1 MIKIFSLVGLIII
14 FFILTYFLFGENS
27 AERTILVF
35 TEMYDSKAY
44 ESFSPNPL
52 FKDGKTL
59 QQPVKGTVIR
69 GLMPETYDVT
79 PEGAS

>member
-52 FKDGKTL
+52 FKDGKA
-59 QQPVKGTVIR
+59 PIPANGNI
-69 GLMPETYDVT
+69 DVNT
-79 PEGAS
+79 SR